1 MNKVLIIGSS
11 GFIGSCMKDKIKI
24 TGNNKIMVL
33 LNNNFNL
40 ADYEDCEVV
49 IGSLTNVNL
58 RHFKRFRPD
67 VIFHLGRLKGNG
79 IFGRIVAA
87 KKGKNAND
95 RMIKYFSK
103 NALNPRVFY
112 FSGTLVYGKKS
123 CETAD
128 EKSMINPTSFSREYH
143 IAETPWYDESLKSK
157 ASVSML
163 RLPWVVGK
171 GSWFYYHYILI
182 AKKHGFVPLYSNGE
196 NWMSL
201 IDINDCC
208 SLALHLSKQSKIFK
222 IVNLYNP
229 NLIVKQFEFV
239 EIISKVLNKPIKKI
253 SLRRKIFRDN
263 AFIEAMKFS
272 LKVSSIHT
280 DLYDNYSFK
289 INDIKTLVK
298 QNI

>member
-1 MNKVLIIGSS
+1 
-11 GFIGSCMKDKIKI
+11 
-24 TGNNKIMVL
+24 
-33 LNNNFNL
+33 
-40 ADYEDCEVV
+40 
-49 IGSLTNVNL
+49 
-58 RHFKRFRPD
+58 
-67 VIFHLGRLKGNG
+67 
-79 IFGRIVAA
+79 
-87 KKGKNAND
+87 
-95 RMIKYFSK
+95 
-103 NALNPRVFY
+103 
-112 FSGTLVYGKKS
+112 
-123 CETAD
+123 
-128 EKSMINPTSFSREYH
+128 
-143 IAETPWYDESLKSK
+143 
-157 ASVSML
+157 ML

-171 GSWFYYHYILI
+171 GSWFYYHYIQI
-182 AKKHGFVPLYSNGE
+182 ALKHGYVPLYSNGE

-289 INDIKTLVK
+289 INDIETLVK